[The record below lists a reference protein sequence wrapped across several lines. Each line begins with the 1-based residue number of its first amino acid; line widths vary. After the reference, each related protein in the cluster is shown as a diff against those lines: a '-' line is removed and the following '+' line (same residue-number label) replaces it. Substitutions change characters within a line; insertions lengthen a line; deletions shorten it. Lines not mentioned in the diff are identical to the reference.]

1 ERCIKGEEHRLL
13 VVGGQV
19 VAAARGETAWVKGDG
34 KSTVAQ
40 LVDAQINSDTR
51 RGTTEAHPL
60 NVLSVYDDTA
70 IVNELARQGL
80 AADAVPAADRMV
92 LIQRNGNVAYEVTDQ
107 VCEDVAE
114 MAALAARVVGLD
126 IAGVD
131 LVAEDIS
138 RPLAEQGGAIVEVN
152 AGPGLLMHLKPANGE
167 PRPVGRAIVDHLFPG
182 EDSGR
187 IPIVGITGSE
197 HGSVISRLVAWLL
210 HLSGLHVGVACG
222 DGLYLDRRC
231 VESGNRAT
239 WDAGERVLMNRMVE
253 AAVFE
258 NGAEVILGQGLAYD
272 RCHIGIVTDM
282 NGLDKLEQ
290 YDIRDR
296 DQLYTVVRTQ
306 IDVVMSDGAAV
317 LNADDE
323 DVAGLADLSDG
334 VVILYGLDANG
345 AVLAKHRAE
354 GGRAVTVVNGA
365 VVLQEGE
372 QSQRVMDL
380 ARVPCENGV
389 PLLPTAALLPAIAAA
404 WVMNIDPS
412 GIEIAVESFAA
423 HLLGP
428 VTTAKKSASKN
439 TATGKTA

>member
-1 ERCIKGEEHRLL
+1 
-13 VVGGQV
+13 
-19 VAAARGETAWVKGDG
+19 
-34 KSTVAQ
+34 
-40 LVDAQINSDTR
+40 
-51 RGTTEAHPL
+51 
-60 NVLSVYDDTA
+60 
-70 IVNELARQGL
+70 
-80 AADAVPAADRMV
+80 
-92 LIQRNGNVAYEVTDQ
+92 
-107 VCEDVAE
+107 
-114 MAALAARVVGLD
+114 
-126 IAGVD
+126 
-131 LVAEDIS
+131 
-138 RPLAEQGGAIVEVN
+138 
-152 AGPGLLMHLKPANGE
+152 
-167 PRPVGRAIVDHLFPG
+167 VGRAIVDHLFPG

-290 YDIRDR
+290 FDIRDR

-334 VVILYGLDANG
+334 GVILYGLDADG
-345 AVLAKHRAE
+345 TVLAKHRAD

-365 VVLQEGE
+365 VVLQEGA

-380 ARVPCENGV
+380 ARVPCENGA
-389 PLLPTAALLPAIAAA
+389 PLLPAAALLPAIAAA
-404 WVMNIDPS
+404 WAMSIDPS

-439 TATGKTA
+439 IATGKTA